1 MSKIFISFF
10 FSTEKKSQLKKKK
23 TKFCFHNRRIF
34 NWSISFNRLM
44 SSSKTFLLL
53 IFLFF
58 FTNIYAFKF
67 NFTKLFTPQQI
78 KKIKE
83 IEKFKISKTSF
94 NNIPEFPCK
103 PLKPNKNPPEDA
115 SKLKFSDIKVM
126 MALGDSMTAGFG
138 MVRKKKKK
146 ILNSFQKKDERFVD
160 WVYEYRGYS
169 GLIGADE
176 GAPTMFNY
184 FKKIGNPIKGGSV
197 KHSLIWNR
205 E

>member
-1 MSKIFISFF
+1 
-10 FSTEKKSQLKKKK
+10 
-23 TKFCFHNRRIF
+23 
-34 NWSISFNRLM
+34 M
-44 SSSKTFLLL
+44 SSSKTFLL
-53 IFLFF
+53 IFLFC

-67 NFTKLFTPQQI
+67 NFTKLFTPEQI

-146 ILNSFQKKDERFVD
+146 NFKFFSKER
-160 WVYEYRGYS
+160 
-169 GLIGADE
+169 
-176 GAPTMFNY
+176 
-184 FKKIGNPIKGGSV
+184 
-197 KHSLIWNR
+197 
-205 E
+205 